1 MENNIRII
9 NAAVKRNDQVIT
21 GRTHSECIY
30 KAIAGNNWDHPITQE
45 EQGFVDNNGKFH
57 DRIESMKIAVIA
69 GQLELSLLSNRNYL
83 ISEDLRRMMI

>member
-21 GRTHSECIY
+21 GRTHSECIH
-30 KAIAGNNWDHPITQE
+30 KAIADNNWDYPITQE

-57 DRIESMKIAVIA
+57 DRIESMEIAVTA
-69 GQLELSLLSNRNYL
+69 GQIFIESIGRNYL
-83 ISEDLRRMMI
+83 LSEDLRRMI